1 VEIGS
6 GSKLQ
11 RRRLMMTEKDSEA
24 ALQDIRVLDL
34 TCKMGVYCTK
44 VLADLGADVIRIE
57 KPKGDWVRTQGP
69 FFHNEEDPEKSLFH
83 FHFNTN
89 KRGITLD
96 IENPDAREIFKRLV
110 KTADVLVE
118 TSEPGYLAE
127 LGLDYTSLK
136 KINPKLIHAS
146 ITGFGQEGPYSKYKT
161 ADIVGVAMGGLMF
174 MGGYPGEPPFY
185 PGAFQ
190 GFHLASIDAAI
201 GILIALYD
209 RDLTG
214 VGQHVDMSME
224 ESVSEAIEYGMVLW
238 DVRKAIRGSTG
249 RRVFRDWNEVFPCKD
264 GYIMC
269 SPFGGAGWQ
278 SILEWAD
285 SEGMAADLKE
295 PLYQAALKVM
305 AWGQMDTSQLPP
317 DIDREMLQ
325 KDPGIVEHVEEV
337 WQAFL
342 MTHTRE
348 ELYRGCQERKIR
360 LMPIYNAKDV
370 VEDPQLVERGFFVDV
385 EHPELNTTLKYPGS
399 PYRFSETP
407 WKIIRRAPL
416 IGEHNS
422 EIYQEELGLS
432 KEELAKMKAS
442 GGI

>member
-1 VEIGS
+1 
-6 GSKLQ
+6 
-11 RRRLMMTEKDSEA
+11 MTEKDSEA
-24 ALQDIRVLDL
+24 ALRDIRVMDL

-57 KPKGDWVRTQGP
+57 KPGGDWVRTQGP
-69 FFHNEEDPEKSLFH
+69 FFHNEVDPEKSLFH

-96 IENPDAREIFKRLV
+96 IENPDAREIFKKLV
-110 KTADVLVE
+110 KAADVVVE
-118 TSEPGYLAE
+118 TFAPGYLAE
-127 LGLDYTSLK
+127 LGLDYASLK
-136 KINPKLIHAS
+136 KINPGLIHAS
-146 ITGFGQEGPYSKYKT
+146 ITGFGQEGPYSRYKT

-174 MGGYPGEPPFY
+174 LGGLPGEPPFY

-201 GILIALYD
+201 GILTALYN

-214 VGQHVDMSME
+214 EGQHVDISME
-224 ESVSEAIEYGMVLW
+224 EAVSEAIEYAMVLW
-238 DVRKAIRGSTG
+238 DARKAIRGRTG

-264 GYIMC
+264 GYMMC
-269 SPFGGAGWQ
+269 SPFGGARWQ

-295 PLYQAALKVM
+295 PLYQNALKVM

-317 DIDREMLQ
+317 DIDRDMLQ
-325 KDPGIVEHVEEV
+325 KNPGIVGHVEEV

-348 ELYRGCQERKIR
+348 ELYRGCQEREVR

-385 EHPELNTTLKYPGS
+385 EHPELKTTLKYPGG

-407 WKIIRRAPL
+407 WKIRKRAPL

-422 EIYQEELGLS
+422 EIYEKELGLS
-432 KEELAKMKAS
+432 KEDLAKLKAG